1 MKSLLVLI
9 FTFVLLS
16 PVPMAM
22 AADEGNNDLANALK
36 SLNATF
42 PTMPVE
48 SIHTT
53 PIDGVFEVVT
63 PDRVVYFAPEAQ
75 LLFLG
80 ELFDP
85 TGRSLTRERQ
95 AKVMEQRLEGVDLS
109 KALKIGSGKN
119 KVIEVTDPDCP
130 FCRKG
135 SEFLSQRDDLTR
147 YIFFLPLKMHP
158 EADEKVRFILSA
170 DNPAAA
176 YEDVMAGR
184 YDDQPLPEFQDNG
197 RLGEHLQVVQKLGVR
212 GTPKYW
218 INGEY
223 LSGADLKRM
232 GELLD
237 GAATGDGTE

>member
-9 FTFVLLS
+9 LTFALLN
-16 PVPMAM
+16 PVTAAM
-22 AADEGNNDLANALK
+22 AAEEENGDLAEALR

-80 ELFDP
+80 ELFDSK
-85 TGRSLTRERQ
+85 GRSLTRERQ
-95 AKVMEQRLEGVDLS
+95 AKVMEKRIEGIDLD

-119 KVIEVTDPDCP
+119 TVIEVTDPDCP

-135 SEFLSQRDDLTR
+135 SEFLSQRDDVTR

-170 DNPAAA
+170 DNPAEV

-184 YDDQPLPEFQDNG
+184 YDDQPLPEFQDSG

-223 LSGADLKRM
+223 LSGADLERM
-232 GELLD
+232 GELLG
-237 GAATGDGTE
+237 GAANGGETE